1 MPNDGDWEFPDDARP
16 KQGELGFDLE
26 AALSAVVGLHA
37 KVPEDAFTASVLGT
51 ERAGNGVLIES
62 SGLVVTVGYLITEAE
77 TVWLT
82 ALNGT
87 TVQAHVVAYD
97 HKTGLGL
104 VQALGRLGTP
114 PLELGASRDSEVGA
128 QVIVAGHG
136 GLRRALQ
143 ARVVARHEFAGYWEY
158 VLDEAVFT
166 APPHPNWGGAA
177 LIGRDGRL
185 QGIGSL
191 FVQGVRLGAGSLEGN
206 MIVPID
212 ILPPI
217 LDELL
222 KFGKVDAPAQPWLG
236 MYTADMD
243 DKLVVVGL
251 ADDGPAE
258 AAGIQSGDQVMRVAG
273 EPVLDLVTMFRRIWG
288 LGPAGVDIPLTVL
301 RDDEEREI
309 EIRSADRA
317 TYLKAPRLH

>member
-1 MPNDGDWEFPDDARP
+1 MTDDGDWEFPADARP
-16 KQGELGFDLE
+16 KQKDLAFDLD
-26 AALSAVVGLHA
+26 AALSAVVALHA
-37 KVPEDAFTASVLGT
+37 KIPEDAFTASVLGT
-51 ERAGNGVLIES
+51 ERAGNGVLIGDD
-62 SGLVVTVGYLITEAE
+62 GLVVTVGYLITEAE
-77 TVWLT
+77 MVWLT
-82 ALNGT
+82 AGDGT
-87 TVQAHVVAYD
+87 TVPAHVVAYD
-97 HKTGLGL
+97 NTTGLGL
-104 VQALGRLGTP
+104 VQALGRLGVA

-128 QVIVAGHG
+128 QVVVAGPG
-136 GLRRALQ
+136 GHRRALE

-191 FVQGVRLGAGSLEGN
+191 FVQGVRLGSASLEGN

-212 ILPPI
+212 LLPPI

-222 KFGKVDAPAQPWLG
+222 KLGKVDAPPRPWLG

-251 ADDGPAE
+251 ADGGPA
-258 AAGIQSGDQVMRVAG
+258 AAANVRPGDQVLRVAG
-273 EPVLDLVTMFRRIWG
+273 EAVPDLATMFRRIWG
-288 LGPAGVDIPLTVL
+288 LGPAGVDIPLTIR
-301 RDDEEREI
+301 RDGEEREI

>member
-1 MPNDGDWEFPDDARP
+1 MPSDGDWEFPVGARP
-16 KQGELGFDLE
+16 RREDLAFDLD
-26 AALSAVVGLHA
+26 ATLSAVVALHA

-51 ERAGNGVLIES
+51 ERAGNGVLIEAD
-62 SGLVVTVGYLITEAE
+62 GLVVTVGYLITEAE
-77 TVWLT
+77 AVWLT
-82 ALNGT
+82 AHNGT
-87 TVQAHVVAYD
+87 TVPAHVVAYD

-104 VQALGRLGTP
+104 VQALGQLGTK
-114 PLELGASRDSEVGA
+114 PLELGAARDTEVGGQA
-128 QVIVAGHG
+128 IVAGHG
-136 GLRRALQ
+136 GLRRALD

-158 VLDEAVFT
+158 VLDEAIFT

-191 FVQGVRLGAGSLEGN
+191 FVQGVRLGAASLEGN

-222 KFGKVDAPAQPWLG
+222 KFGKVDAPPQPWLG

-251 ADDGPAE
+251 ADGGPAA
-258 AAGIQSGDQVMRVAG
+258 AAGIESGDRVLRVAG
-273 EPVLDLVTMFRRIWG
+273 EPVTDLVTMFRRIWG
-288 LGPAGVDIPLTVL
+288 LGPAGVEIPLTIL
-301 RDDEEREI
+301 RDDEEGEI
-309 EIRSADRA
+309 EIRSADRS

>member
-1 MPNDGDWEFPDDARP
+1 MANGDDWEFPAEARP
-16 KQGELGFDLE
+16 KQEELAFDLD
-26 AALSAVVGLHA
+26 AALSAVVALRA

-51 ERAGNGVLIES
+51 ERAGNGVLIEAD
-62 SGLVVTVGYLITEAE
+62 GLVVTVGYLVTEAE
-77 TVWLT
+77 AVWLT
-82 ALNGT
+82 AVNGT
-87 TVQAHVVAYD
+87 TVPAHVVAYN

-104 VQALGRLGTP
+104 VQALGRLGTT
-114 PLELGASRDSEVGA
+114 PLELGAARDTEVGGRA
-128 QVIVAGHG
+128 IVAGHG
-136 GLRRALQ
+136 GLRRALD

-158 VLDEAVFT
+158 VLDEAIFT

-191 FVQGVRLGAGSLEGN
+191 FVQGVRLGGANLEGN

-222 KFGKVDAPAQPWLG
+222 KFGKVEAPAQPWLG

-251 ADDGPAE
+251 ADGGPA
-258 AAGIQSGDQVMRVAG
+258 AVAGIRSDDQVLQVAG
-273 EPVLDLVTMFRRIWG
+273 EPVSDLVTMFRRIWG
-288 LGPAGVDIPLTVL
+288 LGPAGVEIPLTIL
-301 RDDEEREI
+301 RDDEEREVGI
-309 EIRSADRA
+309 QSADRA